1 MVYSIVPQLDSAGD
15 GDAAVSQPNVP
26 MKGEDYQRL
35 KQWKDAVG
43 APTFS
48 QLHTRR
54 DR

>member
-1 MVYSIVPQLDSAGD
+1 MVYSNVPQLDTAGA
-15 GDAAVSQPNVP
+15 DAAVSQPNVP
-26 MKGEDYQRL
+26 IKGEDYQRL